1 MDSTF
6 HTPTPGDIVWC
17 RFPIVESIQPGPK
30 PRPAL
35 VLSVMDHESPVRVR
49 VAYGT
54 SQKLTPVR
62 KGDLVVDAK
71 NPVAY
76 LASGLS
82 YPTKFALSKV
92 LVLPYTSLW
101 FERAPLAGGL
111 LAPCPKLGVLHATL
125 MIALQR
131 AAKEAGLIQ

>member
-1 MDSTF
+1 M
-6 HTPTPGDIVWC
+6 
-17 RFPIVESIQPGPK
+17 ESIQPGPK

-35 VLSVMDHESPVRVR
+35 VLSVMDSERPVRVR

-62 KGDLVVDAK
+62 KGDFVVDE
-71 NPVAY
+71 NNLVAY

-82 YPTKFALSKV
+82 YPTRFVLSRV

-101 FERAPLAGGL
+101 FERAPLAGSL
-111 LAPCPKLGVLHATL
+111 FAPCPKLGVLHATL
-125 MIALQR
+125 MDALQR
-131 AAKEAGLIQ
+131 AAREAGLIK